1 MNLRDW
7 FRDRTVRKIAKYGVP
22 AAAGKFINAISG
34 LITMAVLARYLGP
47 GPFGVI
53 ALFRTVVTVV
63 DLYAN
68 FNTWQALIKYGTEA
82 IAAQRPDDVK
92 RMIKLAFLIDVTTAI
107 IGAFVVFGLTLIIP
121 DQFGWSAD
129 EAVLC
134 AIYGLTLVSKVSGTT
149 DGIFRIC
156 DAYRVQAVI
165 AGIGAVLSTAAVV
178 IAVAL
183 DASFEGCVIAL
194 VAAEIASNIA
204 TTITSIWV
212 ANQAGYRGWMKTTL
226 AGLRTTFPG
235 IVRFFVAT
243 NAQLTVKTTQGEID
257 MLVIGSMLGKEAAG
271 LFRVVKQ
278 LGTIPGRVFLPF
290 EIVLFTELARCS
302 ANHDYAGFRRL
313 LLRAV
318 AIAGVGSLLIWI
330 VAATFAG
337 PLIELVA
344 GPAFSSVAPAFRW
357 YLLGMVVQVCG
368 TTVMRSMIALGRP
381 GTAFLF
387 DAASLVVLIVAVLF
401 GAHHL
406 GLVGVAMAIVLHKAV
421 QLAWSTSVVWRLL
434 RSHEANQARAAAA
447 AATS

>member
-1 MNLRDW
+1 MNLKEW
-7 FRDRTVRKIAKYGVP
+7 FRDRTVRKVAKYGVP
-22 AAAGKFINAISG
+22 AAAGKFVNAIAG
-34 LITMAVLARYLGP
+34 LVTMAVLARYLGP

-53 ALFRTVVTVV
+53 AVFRTVVTVV

-82 IAAQRPDDVK
+82 IAEKRTDDVK
-92 RMIKLAFLIDVTTAI
+92 RMIKLAFIIDITTAI
-107 IGAFVVFGLTLIIP
+107 IGAIVVFGLTLIIP
-121 DQFGWSAD
+121 GRFGWSPS
-129 EAVLC
+129 EAGLC

-183 DASFEGCVIAL
+183 GASFEGCVIAL
-194 VAAEIASNIA
+194 VSAEIASNIA
-204 TTITSIWV
+204 TTIASFWV

-226 AGLRTTFPG
+226 TGLRTTFPG
-235 IVRFFVAT
+235 IVRFFVST

-257 MLVIGSMLGKEAAG
+257 MLVIGSMLGKESAG

-290 EIVLFTELARCS
+290 EIVLFTELARCA

-318 AIAGVGSLLIWI
+318 AIAGLGSLLIWV
-330 VAATFAG
+330 VAAAFAG
-337 PLIELVA
+337 PLIQLVA
-344 GPAFSSVAPAFRW
+344 GSAYISVTPAFRW
-357 YLLGMVVQVCG
+357 YLLAMVVQVCS

-387 DAASLVVLIVAVLF
+387 DAASLVVLIGAVLF
-401 GAHHL
+401 GAFHY

-421 QLAWSTSVVWRLL
+421 QLAWSTTVVFRLL
-434 RSHEANQARAAAA
+434 RSHESNQAAAA
-447 AATS
+447 AMT

>member
-1 MNLRDW
+1 LNLKDW
-7 FRDRTVRKIAKYGVP
+7 FRDRTVRKVAKYGVP
-22 AAAGKFINAISG
+22 AAAGKFVNAISG

-53 ALFRTVVTVV
+53 AVFRTVVTVV

-82 IAAQRPDDVK
+82 IADKRPDDVK
-92 RMIKLAFLIDVTTAI
+92 RMIKLAFVIDVTTAI
-107 IGAFVVFGLTLIIP
+107 LGTFVVFGLTLIIP
-121 DQFGWSAD
+121 ERFGWSAH
-129 EAVLC
+129 EAGLC

-165 AGIGAVLSTAAVV
+165 AGIGSVLSTAAVV

-183 DASFEGCVIAL
+183 GAGFDGCVIAL
-194 VAAEIASNIA
+194 VSGEIASNIA
-204 TTITSIWV
+204 LTIASLWV
-212 ANQAGYRGWMKTTL
+212 ANQAGYSGWMKVKL

-257 MLVIGSMLGKEAAG
+257 MLVIGSMLGKESAG

-290 EIVLFTELARCS
+290 ELVLFTELARCS

-318 AIAGVGSLLIWI
+318 AIAGVGSLMIWV
-330 VAATFAG
+330 VAATFAR

-344 GPAFSSVAPAFRW
+344 GDQYVSVASAFRW
-357 YLLGMVVQVCG
+357 YLLAMVVQVCS

-387 DAASLVVLIVAVLF
+387 DAASLVVLIAAVLF
-401 GAHHL
+401 GAYQW
-406 GLVGVAMAIVLHKAV
+406 GLVGVAGALLLHKSV
-421 QLAWSTSVVWRLL
+421 QLAWSTQVVWRLL
-434 RSHEANQARAAAA
+434 RSHESKLVAKTAAEPAV
-447 AATS
+447 